1 MVHKRDIRHDPSGDV
16 VDLSG
21 AVQAMEL
28 NNELDPEEGGARR
41 AGVQYHKNKIGKERT
56 GVTHLCSRLDNARPK
71 GTPYLFVGS
80 SLLKLVFLTVSN
92 IRMALL
98 WFPRTGFEVA
108 QLLWLSNGI
117 LRPPERL
124 QIYCQP
130 I

>member
-56 GVTHLCSRLDNARPK
+56 GVTHLVHAWTMQGQKVRRISLWDLAYLNLFFSLYLILGWPSCGFQGLGSR
-71 GTPYLFVGS
+71 
-80 SLLKLVFLTVSN
+80 
-92 IRMALL
+92 
-98 WFPRTGFEVA
+98 
-108 QLLWLSNGI
+108 
-117 LRPPERL
+117 
-124 QIYCQP
+124 
-130 I
+130 